1 MTTQTIDYVNP
12 LPRTWEGPNGTIEFI
27 SGTFAGGDAW
37 SLGCKPDNLTD
48 RLRTFE
54 DLVGVESDYELEAK
68 DDYNGVP
75 QWKLKSWP
83 GKPVYGGSGG
93 SGPRDERGMAIGA
106 AGHDAA
112 LLVAAAAQDGDSV
125 AMLLAVYERATKHIY
140 EFNQSLKASP
150 AAPSPIGD
158 GSKIAQGRSG
168 FTAPRPE
175 PPVHAENA
183 VAAGEQSPT
192 SLLQGGG
199 SGGGRRVGKTAAAS
213 APSDL
218 WDGEKTL

>member
-112 LLVAAAAQDGDSV
+112 VLVAAAATSGVPIDV
-125 AMLLAVYERATKHIY
+125 LLLEYEGTTKAIY
-140 EFNQSLKASP
+140 EFNQTLKASP

-158 GSKIAQGRSG
+158 GSKIAQDVRVS
-168 FTAPRPE
+168 RPSTSDT
-175 PPVHAENA
+175 PAHAENA
-183 VAAGEQSPT
+183 VAAGEQST
-192 SLLQGGG
+192 AKSGG
-199 SGGGRRVGKTAAAS
+199 SGGGRRMGKTAAAS